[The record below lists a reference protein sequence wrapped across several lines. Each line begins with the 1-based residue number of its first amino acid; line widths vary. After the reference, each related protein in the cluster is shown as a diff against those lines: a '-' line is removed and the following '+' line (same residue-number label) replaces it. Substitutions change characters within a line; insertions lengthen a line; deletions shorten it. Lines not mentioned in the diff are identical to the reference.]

1 MNIWEKSNFQL
12 PNNMTGEIMNN
23 ISIIACVGKK
33 LELGK
38 NNDLIWH
45 LPNDLKYFKKVTS
58 GKTVI
63 MGRRT
68 FDSLP
73 GILPKRRNIVLQ
85 LKEESKIDG
94 VEIFNDIPSII
105 ENIQNEDE
113 VFIIGGASIYRQ
125 FLEFANKLYLTEVDE
140 TCKDAEVYFPRFDK
154 RKYKKIIVGS
164 SEDNGVKYN
173 FVIYER
179 KGRGVK

>member
-1 MNIWEKSNFQL
+1 MK
-12 PNNMTGEIMNN
+12 N
-23 ISIIACVGKK
+23 ISMIACVGKN

-45 LPNDLKYFKKVTS
+45 LPNDLKYFKNVTS

-85 LKEESKIDG
+85 LPNESNIEG
-94 VEIFNDIPSII
+94 VEIFNDIPSILKAVK
-105 ENIQNEDE
+105 NEDE
-113 VFIIGGASIYRQ
+113 VFIIGGASIYKQ
-125 FLEFANKLYLTEVDE
+125 FLEYANKLYLTEVNA
-140 TCKDAEVYFPRFDK
+140 TCRKPDVYFPKFDK
-154 RKYKKIIVGS
+154 RKYKKTILGNGN
-164 SEDNGVKYN
+164 DNGIEYTFMV
-173 FVIYER
+173 YER
-179 KGRGVK
+179 RCSK

>member
-1 MNIWEKSNFQL
+1 MK
-12 PNNMTGEIMNN
+12 N
-23 ISIIACVGKK
+23 ISIIACVGKN

-45 LPNDLKYFKKVTS
+45 LPNDLKYFRNVTS

-73 GILPKRRNIVLQ
+73 GVLPKRRNIVLQ
-85 LKEESKIDG
+85 LPNESKIDG
-94 VEIFNDIPSII
+94 VEIFNDIPSIL
-105 ENIQNEDE
+105 EAVKNEAE
-113 VFIIGGASIYRQ
+113 AFIIGGASIYRQ
-125 FLEFANKLYLTEVDE
+125 FLEYANKLYLTEVDAK
-140 TCKDAEVYFPRFDK
+140 CPDAEVYFPKFDK
-154 RKYKKIIVGS
+154 RKYKKNIAGHNS
-164 SEDNGVKYN
+164 DNGIEYN

-179 KGRGVK
+179 RCIK

>member
-1 MNIWEKSNFQL
+1 MK
-12 PNNMTGEIMNN
+12 N
-23 ISIIACVGKK
+23 ISIIACVGKN

-68 FDSLP
+68 FESLP
-73 GILPKRRNIVLQ
+73 GVLPKRRNIVLQ
-85 LKEESKIDG
+85 LPNESKIDG
-94 VEIFNDIPSII
+94 VEIFNDIPSILDAVK
-105 ENIQNEDE
+105 NEDE
-113 VFIIGGASIYRQ
+113 AFIIGGASIYRQ
-125 FLEFANKLYLTEVDE
+125 FLEYAHKLYLTEVNE
-140 TCKDAEVYFPRFDK
+140 KCRDAEVYFPKFDK
-154 RKYKKIIVGS
+154 RRYRKEIVGQDS
-164 SEDNGVKYN
+164 DNGIEYN

-179 KGRGVK
+179 RCD

>member
-1 MNIWEKSNFQL
+1 MK
-12 PNNMTGEIMNN
+12 N
-23 ISIIACVGKK
+23 ISIIACVGKN

-45 LPNDLKYFKKVTS
+45 LPNDLKYFRKVTS

-73 GILPKRRNIVLQ
+73 GILPKRRNIILQ
-85 LKEESKIDG
+85 MPNESKIKG

-105 ENIQNEDE
+105 DSIQNEDE
-113 VFIIGGASIYRQ
+113 AFIIGGASIYKQ
-125 FLEFANKLYLTEVDE
+125 FLDYADKLYLTEVNE
-140 TCKDAEVYFPRFDK
+140 KCLDAEVYFPKFDK
-154 RKYKKIIVGS
+154 RKYYKKIVGKNA
-164 SEDNGVKYN
+164 DNGVEYN
-173 FVIYER
+173 FVLYVRR
-179 KGRGVK
+179 KKV

>member
-1 MNIWEKSNFQL
+1 
-12 PNNMTGEIMNN
+12 MNN
-23 ISIIACVGKK
+23 ISIIACVGKN

-68 FDSLP
+68 FESLP
-73 GILPKRRNIVLQ
+73 GVLPNRRNIVLQ
-85 LKEESKIDG
+85 LPNENKIEG
-94 VEIFNDIPSII
+94 VEIFNSIPDILD
-105 ENIQNEDE
+105 NIKNEDE
-113 VFIIGGASIYRQ
+113 AFIIGGASIYRQ
-125 FLEFANKLYLTEVDE
+125 FLPYAKKLYLTEV
-140 TCKDAEVYFPRFDK
+140 TIGCKDPDVYFPKFDK
-154 RKYKKIIVGS
+154 RKYKKTIVGS
-164 SEDNGVKYN
+164 NEDGGIKYN

-179 KGRGVK
+179 RK

>member
-1 MNIWEKSNFQL
+1 MK
-12 PNNMTGEIMNN
+12 N
-23 ISIIACVGKK
+23 ISIIACVGKN

-45 LPNDLKYFKKVTS
+45 LPNDLKYFRKVTN

-85 LKEESKIDG
+85 MQDEEKIDG
-94 VEIFNDIPSII
+94 VEIYNDIESILDTVKD
-105 ENIQNEDE
+105 EDE
-113 VFIIGGASIYRQ
+113 AFIIGGASIYKQ
-125 FLEFANKLYLTEVDE
+125 FLEYADKLYLTEVE
-140 TCKDAEVYFPRFDK
+140 SECPDAQVFFPK
-154 RKYKKIIVGS
+154 LNKKLYNRKVVGS
-164 SEDNGVKYN
+164 NEDNHIKYN
-173 FVIYER
+173 FVVYE
-179 KGRGVK
+179 KKED

>member
-1 MNIWEKSNFQL
+1 MDNLS
-12 PNNMTGEIMNN
+12 M
-23 ISIIACVGKK
+23 IACVGKN

-45 LPNDLKYFKKVTS
+45 LPNDLKYFKEVTK

-68 FDSLP
+68 FESLP

-85 LKEESKIDG
+85 LPNESKLDG
-94 VEIFNDIPSII
+94 VEIFNSIPDILD
-105 ENIQNEDE
+105 NIKDEDE
-113 VFIIGGASIYRQ
+113 AFIIGGASIYRQ
-125 FLEFANKLYLTEVDE
+125 FLPYAKKLYLTEV
-140 TCKDAEVYFPRFDK
+140 TIGCKDPDVYFPKFDK
-154 RKYKKIIVGS
+154 RKYKKTIVGS
-164 SEDNGVKYN
+164 NEDGGIKYN

-179 KGRGVK
+179 RK

>member
-1 MNIWEKSNFQL
+1 M
-12 PNNMTGEIMNN
+12 
-23 ISIIACVGKK
+23 ISIIACVGKN

-58 GKTVI
+58 GKTVV

-85 LKEESKIDG
+85 MKEESLIDG
-94 VEIFNDIPSII
+94 VEIFNDITSIL
-105 ENIQNEDE
+105 EATKDE
-113 VFIIGGASIYRQ
+113 I
-125 FLEFANKLYLTEVDE
+125 
-140 TCKDAEVYFPRFDK
+140 
-154 RKYKKIIVGS
+154 
-164 SEDNGVKYN
+164 
-173 FVIYER
+173 
-179 KGRGVK
+179 

>member
-1 MNIWEKSNFQL
+1 MK
-12 PNNMTGEIMNN
+12 N
-23 ISIIACVGKK
+23 ISIIACVGKN

-68 FDSLP
+68 FESLP
-73 GILPKRRNIVLQ
+73 GVLPKRRNIVLQ
-85 LKEESKIDG
+85 LPNESKIGG
-94 VEIFNDIPSII
+94 VEIFNDIPSILDAVK
-105 ENIQNEDE
+105 NEDE
-113 VFIIGGASIYRQ
+113 AFIIGGASIYRQ
-125 FLEFANKLYLTEVDE
+125 FLEYAHKLYLTEVNE
-140 TCKDAEVYFPRFDK
+140 KCKDAEVYFPRFDK
-154 RKYKKIIVGS
+154 RKYKKKIVGQDS
-164 SEDNGVKYN
+164 DNGIEYN

-179 KGRGVK
+179 RCN

>member
-1 MNIWEKSNFQL
+1 MK
-12 PNNMTGEIMNN
+12 N
-23 ISIIACVGKK
+23 ISIIACVGKN

-45 LPNDLKYFKKVTS
+45 LPNDLKYFKRVTS

-85 LKEESKIDG
+85 LPNESNIDG
-94 VEIFNDIPSII
+94 VEIFNDIPSIL
-105 ENIQNEDE
+105 NAVNDE
-113 VFIIGGASIYRQ
+113 EEAFIIGGASIYKQ
-125 FLEFANKLYLTEVDE
+125 FLEYADKLYLTEVSE
-140 TCKDAEVYFPRFDK
+140 KCQDADVYFPKFDK
-154 RKYKKIIVGS
+154 RKYKKNIVGVGS
-164 SEDNGVKYN
+164 DNDIKYD

-179 KGRGVK
+179 R